1 MSTIFEYVLFNVIES
16 VLLSSLKNT
25 ANRIRLKK
33 MAAKA
38 TFSKIYIYF
47 FEAADYIFDD

>member
-1 MSTIFEYVLFNVIES
+1 
-16 VLLSSLKNT
+16 
-25 ANRIRLKK
+25 

-47 FEAADYIFDD
+47 FEAADYIFDDWISGLKIFIMPNLVLFDMQKDQG